1 MERDKE
7 NTAHYIS
14 QSFRP
19 DWVLGFY
26 GGAYGA
32 SSKGVPKVEK
42 KKLNVKFKKC
52 EFKVMEMDFLGH
64 IIAQ

>member
-1 MERDKE
+1 VERDKE

-42 KKLNVKFKKC
+42 KKIEC
-52 EFKVMEMDFLGH
+52 
-64 IIAQ
+64 